1 MIVSIDSQI
10 YYLSDSGV
18 EKMLDPNPDTFQP
31 AYATISR

>member
-1 MIVSIDSQI
+1 MILSIDSQI

-18 EKMLDPNPDTFQP
+18 EKMSTDPDIFQP